1 MWKRLGMQQ
10 LLASGFGLMLA
21 VATAIGLLSVQ
32 TDLKMERASLLAAQ
46 DAHRAELA
54 EHLVMLQ
61 QRQQATSRAFFLQPS
76 KDARQRFDDATR
88 EFATTFEQLRALTQ
102 EEKGI
107 SLLQT
112 AKTACDLGTTELS
125 VMFGLEQSGRHA
137 DVLEELTKSVA
148 ISKQIRK
155 ALDDYRSYSIGQSEE
170 LRRAQQRSS
179 RNAIWVSSIVLGSGI
194 VLAFVCAATTMR
206 IVSARVLLAHGA
218 IQAIANQDLSGNA
231 ILVHTDDAL
240 GHALTAVNQMK
251 ERLSGVVGG
260 IRQIAEQVAS
270 ASTQLA
276 STARGSAEG
285 ADQQRSH
292 AELFAASL
300 KEMAGV
306 VAQTA
311 EYAESVSAASGLAG
325 AAARRGDEAV
335 AATLSKMEQIATE
348 SSAVGESIH
357 ALAQDTQRIGNAAN
371 LIRDVAEQTN
381 LLALNATI
389 EAARAGELGRGFAVV
404 AGEVRRLAERTAAA
418 TREIDGIVSA
428 VGQRTSSTLLK
439 TGSEQARITEGV
451 TLAAATREALASI
464 RRSVGDVEAMT
475 TQIAA
480 ATTEQSASTQELR
493 QSLDGIVQMV
503 AASANSAQESSM
515 ACAELSQLSE
525 QIHLQLSAFMLPP
538 KMNSLQPQ

>member
-1 MWKRLGMQQ
+1 
-10 LLASGFGLMLA
+10 MLA

-300 KEMAGV
+300 REMAGV

-503 AASANSAQESSM
+503 AASASSAQESSM

>member
-1 MWKRLGMQQ
+1 
-10 LLASGFGLMLA
+10 
-21 VATAIGLLSVQ
+21 
-32 TDLKMERASLLAAQ
+32 
-46 DAHRAELA
+46 
-54 EHLVMLQ
+54 
-61 QRQQATSRAFFLQPS
+61 
-76 KDARQRFDDATR
+76 
-88 EFATTFEQLRALTQ
+88 
-102 EEKGI
+102 
-107 SLLQT
+107 
-112 AKTACDLGTTELS
+112 
-125 VMFGLEQSGRHA
+125 
-137 DVLEELTKSVA
+137 
-148 ISKQIRK
+148 
-155 ALDDYRSYSIGQSEE
+155 
-170 LRRAQQRSS
+170 
-179 RNAIWVSSIVLGSGI
+179 
-194 VLAFVCAATTMR
+194 MR